1 MKRSKRYRELSSKLE
16 KGKIYSLDE
25 ALQKLGEFKSVKFDE
40 TVEVTY
46 ALNVDPKQA
55 DQNVRGVIT
64 LPHGTGKSVRVLVFA
79 TGEKV
84 QEARDA
90 GADFVGAE
98 DLVNKI
104 EKESFLDFD
113 VAIATP
119 DVMRLIGRVAKIL
132 GPRKLMPSPKAGT
145 VTMDIVNAVKEFKA
159 GKIEYR
165 VDKTGVIHTVIGKS
179 SFTKDALR
187 ENFLVLNSSI
197 LGARP
202 ASVKGQYLKK
212 AYISLTMSPSVGINT
227 QELLKA

>member
-16 KGKIYSLDE
+16 KGKVYSLDE
-25 ALQKLGEFKSVKFDE
+25 ALDKISELKSVKFDE
-40 TVEVTY
+40 TVEATY

-64 LPHGTGKSVRVLVFA
+64 LPNGTGKSVRVLVFA

-84 QEARDA
+84 QEAKDA

-104 EKESFLDFD
+104 EKEGFIDFD

-145 VTMDIVNAVKEFKA
+145 VTMDIAAAVKEFKA
-159 GKIEYR
+159 GKIEFR

-179 SFTKDALR
+179 SFTKEAIK
-187 ENFLVLNSSI
+187 ENLLALNSSI
-197 LGARP
+197 LSARP
-202 ASVKGQYLKK
+202 SSVKGQYLKK
-212 AYISLTMSPSVGINT
+212 AYISLTMSPSVRLNT